1 MNQAEFMHEFNDTHR
16 EKFNEAFF
24 KRDNQELVD
33 SLRLV
38 VESVERNKYFTLK
51 LLSFETI
58 WDYEKIYDTLRT
70 HIESRKKKN
79 DQTPNQFNFIN
90 IKDSDIILC
99 KIRWF
104 IQHNGSERVEA
115 DGKTYI
121 VQNPNKEIEVLVA
134 LPRFVR
140 GYYFRLNGNYYSTSF
155 QIVDGSTYNNAQ
167 ASNSKTDTVTLK
179 TMFTPT
185 RIFRTLREFNE
196 IHSGPIKI
204 IEYVANIFNNTVNAM
219 FYLFAQYGMYGAC
232 QFLEIDCVAISNQPN
247 PYDDYLCFE
256 KNGIYVSCPKE
267 FFKDAMVQSL
277 VASILDGIYKDTTLT
292 DLFNQRYWLRILG
305 MAYKNADISKG
316 LFVLDSIDGIY
327 DKITERDLHLKEED
341 KENIYTLFRWMCR
354 EFSALKLKENTDV
367 RTKRIR
373 LADYVSALYAVKLNT
388 GMYRVSDMGKRV
400 TLMNVI
406 KAVYT
411 QPMFI
416 LNSLTNANMSN
427 LVSYRDLVNDGDA
440 STALKFTFKGISGLG
455 EKSKAGPGIQQDKT
469 STGSVQKGYR
479 YIDPSHLGIIDL
491 DTSSNSDPGMGGIL
505 CPLGK
510 LYQDHSFTEY
520 DEPDTW
526 RDQYGVDQKDRS
538 KVKPHC
544 DIDHPPIKFK
554 QGKEPILDYKNFR
567 TRIENEELEISRLYC
582 PVHNNE
588 TGSIEEFTNDKKI
601 MGSDHKPVEIG
612 SLFTINLED
621 DNDDSGDYE

>member
-16 EKFNEAFF
+16 EHFNEDLF

-33 SLRLV
+33 SLRLI

-58 WDYEKIYDTLRT
+58 WDYEKIYDTLRSHT
-70 HIESRKKKN
+70 EARRKKN
-79 DQTPNQFNFIN
+79 DKTPNVFNFIN

-99 KIRWF
+99 KLRWF
-104 IQHNGSERVEA
+104 IQHNGPERVEA
-115 DGKTYI
+115 DGQTYI

-155 QIVDGSTYNNAQ
+155 QIVDGSTYNNAN
-167 ASNSKTDTVTLK
+167 ASNSRTDTVTLK

-185 RIFRTLREFNE
+185 RIFRALREFTDIRMGNM
-196 IHSGPIKI
+196 KVV
-204 IEYVANIFNNTVNAM
+204 EYVANIFGNTVNAM

-247 PYDDYLCFE
+247 PYEDYMCFE
-256 KNGIYVSCPKE
+256 KNGIYVSCHKE

-277 VASILDGIYKDTTLT
+277 VASILDGIYKDTTLN
-292 DLFNQRYWLRILG
+292 DLFNQRYWLRVLG

-327 DKITERDLHLKEED
+327 DKITRRDLHLKDED
-341 KENIYTLFRWMCR
+341 KEDIYTLFRWICR
-354 EFSALKLKENTDV
+354 EFSNLKLKENTDV

-373 LADYVSALYAVKLNT
+373 LADYVSAPYAVKLNT
-388 GMYRVSDMGKRV
+388 GMYRVSDLGKRV
-400 TLMNVI
+400 TLTNVI

-440 STALKFTFKGISGLG
+440 STALRFTFKGISGLG
-455 EKSKAGPGIQQDKT
+455 EKSKAGPGINDKST

-479 YIDPSHLGIIDL
+479 YIDPSHLGIIDM
-491 DTSSNSDPGMGGIL
+491 DTSSNSDPGMGGML
-505 CPLGK
+505 CPLTN

-526 RDQYGVDQKDRS
+526 RAQYGEMHKNREL
-538 KVKPHC
+538 VKPGC
-544 DIDHPPIKFK
+544 TQPIHFK
-554 QGKEPILDYKNFR
+554 PGKEPTLDYKNFR
-567 TRIENEELEISRLYC
+567 TRIEKEELEITKLYC
-582 PVHNNE
+582 PIHDINTKSTEGFANPHR
-588 TGSIEEFTNDKKI
+588 I
-601 MGSDHKPVEIG
+601 MGKDNPIDDDNTQ
-612 SLFTINLED
+612 SLFTINID
-621 DNDDSGDYE
+621 DDDDDDPGDY

>member
-16 EKFNEAFF
+16 EHFNADFF

-38 VESVERNKYFTLK
+38 VESVERDKYFTLK

-58 WDYEKIYDTLRT
+58 WSYEEIYDTLRA

-79 DQTPNQFNFIN
+79 DQNPNPFNYIN

-104 IQHNGSERVEA
+104 VQHNGSERVETEN
-115 DGKTYI
+115 GTCI
-121 VQNPNKEIEVLVA
+121 VENPNKEVEVLVA

-185 RIFRTLREFNE
+185 RIFRTLREFHE
-196 IHSGPIKI
+196 IHSGSMKL

-219 FYLFAQYGMYGAC
+219 FYLFAQFGMYGAC
-232 QFLEIDCVAISNQPN
+232 EFLEIHCVAISSEPN
-247 PYDDYLCFE
+247 PYEDFLCFE
-256 KNGIYVSCPKE
+256 KNGIYVSCHKD
-267 FFKDAMVQSL
+267 FIKDAMVQSL
-277 VASILDGIYKDTTLT
+277 VASILDGIYKDTTLN
-292 DLFNQRYWLRILG
+292 DLFNQRYWLKMLG
-305 MAYKNADISKG
+305 MAYKNADINKG

-327 DKITERDLHLKEED
+327 DKITERDLHLNEKD
-341 KENIYTLFRWMCR
+341 KQDIYTLFRWLCR
-354 EFSALKLKENTDV
+354 EFSQLKLKENTDV

-388 GMYRVSDMGKRV
+388 GMYRVSDMGKKV
-400 TLMNVI
+400 TLASVI

-455 EKSKAGPGIQQDKT
+455 EKSKAGPGIQDKST
-469 STGSVQKGYR
+469 SSGSIQKGYR

-510 LYQDHSFTEY
+510 LYQDHSFSAY

-526 RDQYGVDQKDRS
+526 REQFGKDQLDRS
-538 KVKPHC
+538 KIRPNCTQPPVSFKP
-544 DIDHPPIKFK
+544 
-554 QGKEPILDYKNFR
+554 GTEPTLQYKTFR
-567 TRIENEELEISRLYC
+567 SRIEDEELEISKLHC
-582 PVHNNE
+582 PIHDMR
-588 TGSIEEFTNDKKI
+588 TGSTEGFANDRKI
-601 MGSDHKPVEIG
+601 MGTDKPNEIG
-612 SLFTINLED
+612 SLFTINLEED
-621 DNDDSGDYE
+621 DDDDSGDY

>member
-1 MNQAEFMHEFNDTHR
+1 MNQSEFMHEFNDTHR
-16 EKFNEAFF
+16 EQFNPDLF

-58 WDYEKIYDTLRT
+58 WDYEEIYDTLRAHT
-70 HIESRKKKN
+70 EARKKKN
-79 DQTPNQFNFIN
+79 DSTPNQFNFIN

-167 ASNSKTDTVTLK
+167 ASNSRTDTVTLK

-196 IHSGPIKI
+196 VHNGTMKV

-219 FYLFAQYGMYGAC
+219 FYLFAQFGMYGTC
-232 QFLEIDCVAISNQPN
+232 EFLEINCVAISSTPN
-247 PYDDYLCFE
+247 PYDSYFCFE

-267 FFKDAMVQSL
+267 CFKDAMVQSL
-277 VASILDGIYKDTTLT
+277 VASILDGIYKDTTLN
-292 DLFNQRYWLRILG
+292 DLFNQRYWLKTLG
-305 MAYKNADISKG
+305 MCYKNADINKG

-341 KENIYTLFRWMCR
+341 KENIYTLFRWLCR

-411 QPMFI
+411 QPMFV

-455 EKSKAGPGIQQDKT
+455 EKSKAGPGIKDQGT

-479 YIDPSHLGIIDL
+479 YIDPSHLGIIDM

-505 CPLGK
+505 CPLTK
-510 LYQDHSFTEY
+510 IYQDHSFTEY

-526 RDQYGVDQKDRS
+526 RDQYGKDYKDRS
-538 KVKPHC
+538 IIRPNCREPIHFKP
-544 DIDHPPIKFK
+544 
-554 QGKEPILDYKNFR
+554 GKEPSFDYQNFR
-567 TRIENEELEISRLYC
+567 TRIENEELEISKLHC
-582 PVHNNE
+582 PVHDIK
-588 TGSIEEFTNDKKI
+588 TGSIEGFANEKKV
-601 MGSDHKPVEIG
+601 MGFDNKPVATG
-612 SLFTINLED
+612 SLFTINLEEED
-621 DNDDSGDYE
+621 DELGDYE

>member
-16 EKFNEAFF
+16 EKFNEDLF
-24 KRDNQELVD
+24 KRDNQELVE

-38 VESVERNKYFTLK
+38 VSSLERNKYFTLK

-58 WDYEKIYDTLRT
+58 WDYEKIYDTLRSHT
-70 HIESRKKKN
+70 EARRKKN
-79 DQTPNQFNFIN
+79 DQNPNQFSFIN

-115 DGKTYI
+115 DGKTYVI
-121 VQNPNKEIEVLVA
+121 QNPNREIEVLVA

-167 ASNSKTDTVTLK
+167 ASNSRTDTVTLK

-185 RIFRTLREFNE
+185 RIFRTLREFHE
-196 IHSGPIKI
+196 IHNGNMKV

-219 FYLFAQYGMYGAC
+219 FYLFAQFGMYGAC
-232 QFLEIDCVAISNQPN
+232 EFLEIHCVTISSQPI
-247 PYDDYLCFE
+247 PYDGFFCFE
-256 KNGIYVSCPKE
+256 KNGIYVSCPRE
-267 FFKDAMVQSL
+267 YFKDAMVQSL
-277 VASILDGIYKDTTLT
+277 IASILDGIYKDTKLN
-292 DLFNQRYWLRILG
+292 DLFDQRYWLKTLG
-305 MAYKNADISKG
+305 MCYKNADINKG

-327 DKITERDLHLKEED
+327 DKITQRDLHLKDED
-341 KENIYTLFRWMCR
+341 KDNIYTLFRWICR

-373 LADYVSALYAVKLNT
+373 LADYVSALYAAKLNT

-400 TLMNVI
+400 TLQHVI

-416 LNSLTNANMSN
+416 LNSLTNANMTN

-455 EKSKAGPGIQQDKT
+455 EKSKAGPGIKDQST
-469 STGSVQKGYR
+469 SSGSIQKGYR
-479 YIDPSHLGIIDL
+479 YIDPSHLGIIDM

-505 CPLGK
+505 CPLTK

-520 DEPDTW
+520 EEPDTW
-526 RDQYGVDQKDRS
+526 RAQYGQDQNDRS
-538 KVKPHC
+538 KFRPNTTTPIHFKP
-544 DIDHPPIKFK
+544 
-554 QGKEPILDYKNFR
+554 GKEPKLPYTEFR
-567 TRIENEELEISRLYC
+567 QRIEDEELEISKLHC
-582 PVHNNE
+582 PVHNIK
-588 TGSIEEFTNDKKI
+588 TGSIEEFANDKKI
-601 MGSDHKPVEIG
+601 MGFDNKAIPTG
-612 SLFTINLED
+612 SLFTLNLD
-621 DNDDSGDYE
+621 DDDSDDDDGDYDE

>member
-1 MNQAEFMHEFNDTHR
+1 MNQAELLREYNDTHR
-16 EKFNEAFF
+16 EKFNENLF

-38 VESVERNKYFTLK
+38 VESIEKNKYFTLK

-58 WDYEKIYDTLRT
+58 WNYEEIYDTLRAHT
-70 HIESRKKKN
+70 EARKKKN
-79 DQTPNQFNFIN
+79 DKTPNQFNFIN

-99 KIRWF
+99 KVRWF
-104 IQHNGSERVEA
+104 VQHNGPERVE
-115 DGKTYI
+115 DGGQTYI
-121 VQNPNKEIEVLVA
+121 VQNPNKEIEVLIA

-140 GYYFRLNGNYYSTSF
+140 GYYFRLNGNYYSTAF
-155 QIVDGSTYNNAQ
+155 QIVDGSTYNNAN
-167 ASNSKTDTVTLK
+167 ASNSRTDTVTLK

-185 RIFRTLREFNE
+185 RIFRALREFNE
-196 IHSGPIKI
+196 VTNGPIKV
-204 IEYVANIFNNTVNAM
+204 IEYIANIFNNTVNAM

-247 PYDDYLCFE
+247 PHTDEYFCFE
-256 KNGIYVSCPKE
+256 KNGIYVSCLKE

-277 VASILDGIYKDTTLT
+277 VASILDGIYKDTTLN
-292 DLFNQRYWLRILG
+292 DLFNQRYWLKVLG

-327 DKITERDLHLKEED
+327 DNITRRDLHLKDED
-341 KENIYTLFRWMCR
+341 KENIYTLFRWICR

-406 KAVYT
+406 KAIYT

-440 STALKFTFKGISGLG
+440 STALRFTFKGISGLG
-455 EKSKAGPGIQQDKT
+455 EKSKAGPGIQDKSS

-479 YIDPSHLGIIDL
+479 YIDPSHLGIIDM
-491 DTSSNSDPGMGGIL
+491 DTSSNSDPGMGGML
-505 CPLGK
+505 CPLTDIIE
-510 LYQDHSFTEY
+510 DHSFTDY
-520 DEPDTW
+520 QEPDTW
-526 RDQYGVDQKDRS
+526 RDQYGVDEHDRS
-538 KVKPHC
+538 KVRPNC
-544 DIDHPPIKFK
+544 TTPIKFK
-554 QGKEPILDYKNFR
+554 KGKEPTIDYKNFR
-567 TRIENEELEISRLYC
+567 SKIEREELEISRLHC
-582 PVHNNE
+582 PLHNTDGSV
-588 TGSIEEFTNDKKI
+588 TGIANDHRI
-601 MGSDHKPVEIG
+601 MGKDTSNEVKTD
-612 SLFTINLED
+612 SLFTISLDDEED
-621 DNDDSGDYE
+621 DYGDEDY